1 MCSDFEQNGD
11 VKPGEK
17 CPWRMST
24 KALLWLACFNW
35 ANAGTTRGTSAGLWG
50 TYVSTLFAF
59 QKEKKKPS
67 AVCPIKC
74 AKNKHFF
81 LQSMKEIFFCF
92 CLWDPYLDLV

>member
-17 CPWRMST
+17 CPWRTST

-59 QKEKKKPS
+59 QKEKKNPVLSVQLNAQKT
-67 AVCPIKC
+67 
-74 AKNKHFF
+74 NTFF
-81 LQSMKEIFFCF
+81 FRA
-92 CLWDPYLDLV
+92 